1 MSVGCNH
8 LAATYTDTSRRYF
21 GRAKELPGVKDL
33 FESRKKEEDED
44 VATTAFYKRFTGQG
58 PSYFGDLDEADGEL
72 LAFERKAEEEGGTS
86 TSGIFDFYSLLH
98 AEYEEACA
106 AIRTALGL
114 GEGAPMPPLRPW
126 LSAEAKA
133 PAPKAKPKGKQVKKK
148 KRQAKG
154 DDADDKMDEDPKLP
168 LADINRH
175 IPFLNPEHLQP
186 PKMPTKEELDR
197 VLLGL
202 RKQALLEEY
211 LGDT

>member
-1 MSVGCNH
+1 M
-8 LAATYTDTSRRYF
+8 SRRYF
-21 GRAKELPGVKDL
+21 GRAKELPGVKEL

-44 VATTAFYKRFTGQG
+44 VATTAFYKKFTGQG

-72 LAFERKAEEEGGTS
+72 LAFERKAEEEGVTS
-86 TSGIFDFYSLLH
+86 TSRTLVFYLLLD

-106 AIRTALGL
+106 AIRTTLGL

-126 LSAEAKA
+126 VPAEAKA
-133 PAPKAKPKGKQVKKK
+133 PAPKAKSKGRQAKK
-148 KRQAKG
+148 KRQAKN
-154 DDADDKMDEDPKLP
+154 DDADDKMDEDRKPP

-175 IPFLNPEHLQP
+175 IPFLTPEHLQP
-186 PKMPTKEELDR
+186 PKMPTKEELDG